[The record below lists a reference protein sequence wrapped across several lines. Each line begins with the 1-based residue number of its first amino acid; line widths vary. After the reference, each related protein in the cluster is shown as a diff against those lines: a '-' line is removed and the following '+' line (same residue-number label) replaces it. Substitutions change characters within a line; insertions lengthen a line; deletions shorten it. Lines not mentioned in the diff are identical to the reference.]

1 MLLWD
6 MEKMTIHRALAELKV
21 IGDRIQKG
29 IDSVVPTG
37 FQMKDKLVNNTTPR
51 ADFEAAATSSFQSVT
66 DLIERRTKIKSAIVQ
81 SNAFTKVNV
90 GGKEMTVAEA
100 INNKAVIDF
109 KSTLVTS
116 LRKKAAQLNA
126 TIEQHNSKVDEK
138 AIQLA
143 TAALQKQNVKIG
155 DDDVQKVIGPFTE
168 ANRAVLVDPL
178 GIDKKIQELEK
189 DIVDFKTEVD
199 AVLSES
205 NAVTFIEF

>member
-29 IDSVVPTG
+29 IDSVIPTG
-37 FQMKDKLVNNTTPR
+37 FQMKDKLVNNTTTR
-51 ADFEAAATSSFQSVT
+51 DDFDNAAKSAFQSVT
-66 DLIERRTKIKSAIVQ
+66 DLINRRTKIKSAIVQ

-109 KSTLVTS
+109 KSTLAVS

-155 DDDVQKVIGPFTE
+155 DDDVQKVTGPYME

-178 GIDKKIQELEK
+178 GIEKKIQELEK
-189 DIVDFKTEVD
+189 EIVDFKTEVD